1 MMMVSLLLIVPGY
14 LVSVMDGQSNAFS
27 CIVECRAYKFAL
39 YSTSS
44 CVCTSELIESSQL
57 IGNEN
62 CPVSDGVSRGVSQ
75 SNTVAVYM
83 YALMDYADADACV
96 LKLAD

>member
-1 MMMVSLLLIVPGY
+1 M
-14 LVSVMDGQSNAFS
+14 SVMDGQSNAFS
-27 CIVECRAYKFAL
+27 CIVECRAYRFAL

-57 IGNEN
+57 IGNDN
-62 CPVSDGVSRGVSQ
+62 CPISDGVPRGVSQ

-83 YALMDYADADACV
+83 SV
-96 LKLAD
+96 LLD